1 MTPIVIWQKG
11 YITMG
16 WRILLLRMILTL
28 LTVALILPPLAAAQA
43 NPNIILATTTSTQDS
58 GLLDVLLPAFE
69 QKTGYRVKTIAVG
82 TGKALAM
89 GQRGDAD
96 VLLTH
101 APEAEQPLVEEGTVV
116 ERVPFMYND
125 FVVLGPAA
133 DPAKVQTAQTAAE
146 ALRRIAE
153 SKASFI
159 SRGDQSGTHQKEQS
173 LWKASHLDPKGDW
186 YIEAGQGMGATLRI
200 ASEKHAYTLTDRS
213 TYLHLQKTLA
223 SAILFAGDPVLRNVY
238 SVMRVNP
245 AKHSGVNTEG
255 GKALHAWLLG
265 EEARELIRHYG
276 VEQFGQPLFFL
287 EKSS

>member
-1 MTPIVIWQKG
+1 M
-11 YITMG
+11 
-16 WRILLLRMILTL
+16 L
-28 LTVALILPPLAAAQA
+28 LTVALLCLPLVAAPA
-43 NPNIILATTTSTQDS
+43 NPPIILATTTSTQDS
-58 GLLDVLLPAFE
+58 GLLDILLPAFE

-101 APEAEQPLVEEGTVV
+101 APEAEKPLVEEGAVID
-116 ERVPFMYND
+116 RVPFMYND

-133 DPAKVQTAQTAAE
+133 DPARVKTAETAAE
-146 ALRRIAE
+146 VLKRIAE
-153 SKASFI
+153 SKAPFI
-159 SRGDQSGTHQKEQS
+159 SRGDQSGTHKKEQS
-173 LWKASHLDPKGDW
+173 LWKASGLDPKGEG

-200 ASEKHAYTLTDRS
+200 ASEKNAYTLTDRS

-223 SAILFAGDPVLRNVY
+223 STILFAGDPVLRNVY

-245 AKHSGVNTEG
+245 AKHSGVNIEG

-265 EEARELIRHYG
+265 DDARELIRHYG
-276 VEQFGQPLFFL
+276 AEQFGQPLFFL